1 MLCFFQ
7 SYYQGSMLIPGTFIA
22 CFAGNCFIELDLKLK
37 FRACNA
43 RDQVTLCIHSTG
55 NIGPKRLILI
65 PDRLLSSCLL

>member
-22 CFAGNCFIELDLKLK
+22 CFAGNCFIELDLKLH
-37 FRACNA
+37 A